1 MTDIVEHEAT
11 PRAELERQIMDPN
24 IPKNERE
31 WWAADEIERLGAL
44 AAIVREQGFEIE
56 RLQGHM
62 RSLADTSVARDT
74 AGIFQGLWQG
84 SEKECEQLQAEIE
97 RLRALALAFLDCQT
111 DEHAEALRRALE
123 PKP

>member
-31 WWAADEIERLGAL
+31 WWAAN
-44 AAIVREQGFEIE
+44 EIE